1 MSLAPLDL
9 QERSVANIC
18 IYRWSLH
25 WSFFATSASFFE
37 ELGFENLHLKN
48 GMAEGLYDHT
58 KDKSFLFL
66 LQLLVFCFGN
76 LCPWI
81 MCACMLSFQNLK
93 ADSVHTSTYFL
104 SFYFLAP
111 AHSHDVF
118 IVPFPAHHNRNIRSS
133 RSTTSTGGSCL
144 CYIYTSTLEASTFYP
159 PDASCQTRFPSLCL

>member
-66 LQLLVFCFGN
+66 LQLLVFLFRQFVS
-76 LCPWI
+76 LDHVRMHAIFSKLESRLSSHVHLLPFLLFP
-81 MCACMLSFQNLK
+81 CAGAL
-93 ADSVHTSTYFL
+93 
-104 SFYFLAP
+104 P
-111 AHSHDVF
+111 
-118 IVPFPAHHNRNIRSS
+118 
-133 RSTTSTGGSCL
+133 
-144 CYIYTSTLEASTFYP
+144 
-159 PDASCQTRFPSLCL
+159 